1 MQILRLLFLFLAAL
15 AVMTFM
21 YGCYTPV
28 SPDIFGV
35 HISCHFNPGYDDH
48 MWIFQ
53 VWVDHPVQLQDIR
66 EVELYMYNA
75 YGEMSYFDLRPDG
88 TYLWNEV
95 ILEQNTDITCG
106 RWYDIDVVA
115 TDYYGY
121 TDFLQTYY
129 QK

>member
-88 TYLWNEV
+88 TYLWNEI

>member
-1 MQILRLLFLFLAAL
+1 
-15 AVMTFM
+15 MTFM

-53 VWVDHPVQLQDIR
+53 VWVDHPAQLQDIR

-95 ILEQNTDITCG
+95 VLEQNTDITCG

>member
-1 MQILRLLFLFLAAL
+1 MQILRLFAASL
-15 AVMTFM
+15 LLSVLMTAS
-21 YGCYTPV
+21 CYVPV

-35 HISCHFNPGYDDH
+35 HISCHFNGGYDDH

-53 VWVDHPVQLQDIR
+53 VWVDHPAQLQDIR
-66 EVELYMYNA
+66 EVEVYLYNA

-88 TYLWNEV
+88 TYLWNEIV
-95 ILEQNTDITCG
+95 LEQNTNLACG
-106 RWYDIDVVA
+106 RWYDVEVVV

-121 TDFLQTYY
+121 TDDLQTYY

>member
-1 MQILRLLFLFLAAL
+1 MQILRYFYVFLFSLILSIAA
-15 AVMTFM
+15 
-21 YGCYTPV
+21 CYTPV

-35 HISCHFNPGYDDH
+35 HVSCHFNPGYDDH

-66 EVELYMYNA
+66 EVDIYLYNA
-75 YGEMSYFDLRPDG
+75 YGEMSQFSLRPDG
-88 TYLWNEV
+88 QYLWNSIV
-95 ILEQNTDITCG
+95 LEQNTNLGCG

-115 TDYYGY
+115 IDYYGY
-121 TDFLQTYY
+121 TDSLQTYY